1 MVISILGCGWLG
13 LPLAEHLIR
22 NDFTV
27 KGSTTREEKL
37 PLLREKGIEAYR
49 IILDPDIGGDNISRF
64 LDSDILILNIP
75 PGRHGSVFE
84 NHIRQINSVLM
95 ALNKLS
101 VKRILFISSTSVY
114 GNNNK
119 EVSESDETNPETE
132 SGKALKAAEQL
143 LLDQSAYNPVVI
155 RFAGLAGGDRNP
167 GRFFAGKKQIPNG
180 AAPVN
185 FIHRDDCIGLIH
197 EIIRRDVRGGIF
209 NACADRH
216 PSRSDFYR
224 KTAEDLGLEAPEF
237 VDDESRSFKIINS
250 DKIKKR
256 LEYRFK
262 YPDPMEFTYSD

>member
-37 PLLREKGIEAYR
+37 PLLREKGIEAHR
-49 IILDPDIGGDNISRF
+49 IILDPEIGGDNISRF
-64 LDSDILILNIP
+64 FDSDVLILNIP
-75 PGRHGSVFE
+75 PGRRDNVAK
-84 NHIRQINSVLM
+84 NHIRQIKSVLT
-95 ALNKLS
+95 ALNKS
-101 VKRILFISSTSVY
+101 AVKRILFVSSTSVY
-114 GNNNK
+114 GNKNR
-119 EVSESDETNPETE
+119 EVSESDETYPETE
-132 SGKALKAAEQL
+132 SGKALIAAEQL
-143 LLDQSAYNPVVI
+143 LLDQRTYNPVVI

-197 EIIRRDVRGGIF
+197 EIIRRDVRGEIF
-209 NACADRH
+209 NACSDKH

-237 VDDESRSFKIINS
+237 VDEESRRYKIINS
-250 DKIKKR
+250 DKIKQR

-262 YPDPMEFTYSD
+262 YPDPMEFSYSH